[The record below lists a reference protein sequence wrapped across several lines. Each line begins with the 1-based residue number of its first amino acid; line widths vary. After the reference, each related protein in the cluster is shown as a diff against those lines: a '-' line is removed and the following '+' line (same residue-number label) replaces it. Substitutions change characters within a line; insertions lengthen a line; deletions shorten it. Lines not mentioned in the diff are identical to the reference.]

1 MGTSHNSLLR
11 PFLAFT
17 FLLAAWVPANTR
29 VVMVWLLSGHVM
41 DPFLSRTRGCFT
53 KACDQACE
61 VESSCGNKI
70 DIQNKHCNYI
80 FRSYILI
87 YFVEKTYTKVNK
99 TASMIYIYIIF
110 YVTGT
115 DCTVYLSR
123 YVALSDTN
131 TSTSVCHGV
140 LLRNQ
145 QVKSINESVHR
156 PFPLSMCERQVLAAN
171 DLEQM

>member
-1 MGTSHNSLLR
+1 MIWGCHYTLELGSFCWPPNQVTFTKKMAWKKSWKAMGTSHNSLLR

-99 TASMIYIYIIF
+99 TASMIYIYI
-110 YVTGT
+110 YSMLLGQ
-115 DCTVYLSR
+115 TVQY
-123 YVALSDTN
+123 
-131 TSTSVCHGV
+131 
-140 LLRNQ
+140 
-145 QVKSINESVHR
+145 I
-156 PFPLSMCERQVLAAN
+156 
-171 DLEQM
+171 